1 VKQPISLPDAK
12 RKSGLQPL
20 TSLSKSLRLLL
31 TLREASEPMSLTEIS
46 RALGLNKVTTLRI
59 LVTMEQY
66 RFVERD
72 LHAKR
77 YKIGCN
83 AFYVGSG
90 FIAGDKHEKV
100 LQVMKN
106 IVQELKHTIT
116 FSVLDRASVLFVERV
131 DGTERVKVTVDI
143 GSRSPAYS
151 SAAGKALLAGLS
163 DAEIAK
169 RLKPSSFQRFT
180 DTTLRSLES
189 LTADIRKV
197 RVRGFAVNNEEST
210 HGLVAVAVPVK
221 NQLGQHVAALGA
233 AYPAGMLKSK
243 EEQKNVAKRL
253 AAAADEIGR
262 FGIRS
267 SKEIS
272 NLAS

>member
-1 VKQPISLPDAK
+1 VKHLSSIPNSRL
-12 RKSGLQPL
+12 KSGLQPL

-31 TLREASEPMSLTEIS
+31 TLRDAAGPMNLTEIS
-46 RALGLNKVTTLRI
+46 HALGLNKVTALRI

-66 RFVERD
+66 RFVEKD
-72 LHAKR
+72 LPEKR

-90 FIAGDKHEKV
+90 FIAGGQHDKV
-100 LQVMKN
+100 LETMKDV
-106 IVQELKHTIT
+106 VQELKHTIT
-116 FSVLDRASVLFVERV
+116 LGVLDGASVLFVERV

-143 GSRSPAYS
+143 GSRVPAYS

-163 DAEIAK
+163 DREIVK
-169 RLKPSSFQRFT
+169 RLKPVPFERFT

-189 LTADIRKV
+189 LAADIAKV
-197 RVRGFAVNNEEST
+197 RARGFAVNNEEST
-210 HGLVAVAVPVK
+210 KGLVAVAVPVK

-233 AYPAGMLKSK
+233 AFPAGMLKSK
-243 EEQKNVAKRL
+243 EDQKKVAKRL
-253 AAAADEIGR
+253 AAAADEISR
-262 FGIRS
+262 LGIRN

-272 NLAS
+272 TLAS

>member
-1 VKQPISLPDAK
+1 MKHLSSIQNSRL
-12 RKSGLQPL
+12 KSGLQPL

-31 TLREASEPMSLTEIS
+31 TLRDAAEPMSLTEIS
-46 RALGLNKVTTLRI
+46 RALGLNKVTALRI

-66 RFVERD
+66 RFVEKD
-72 LHAKR
+72 LPAKK
-77 YKIGCN
+77 YKIGRN

-90 FIAGDKHEKV
+90 FIAGDRHDKV
-100 LQVMKN
+100 LETMKD

-116 FSVLDRASVLFVERV
+116 LGVLDGASVLFVERV

-143 GSRSPAYS
+143 GSRVPAYS

-163 DAEIAK
+163 DGEITK
-169 RLKPSSFQRFT
+169 RLKPVPFERFT

-189 LTADIRKV
+189 LVADIAKV
-197 RVRGFAVNNEEST
+197 RARGFAVNNEEST
-210 HGLVAVAVPVK
+210 KGLVAVAVPVK

-233 AYPAGMLKSK
+233 AFPAGMLKSK
-243 EEQKNVAKRL
+243 EDQKKVAKRL
-253 AAAADEIGR
+253 AAAADEIGSL
-262 FGIRS
+262 GIRN

-272 NLAS
+272 TLAS